1 MQRTP
6 LKWVGSKA
14 RIMDRLSLFLKP
26 ASRLVE
32 PFGGSGAVMVNTN
45 YSRYLIG
52 DSNPDLI
59 NFHNDVRD
67 NTDELIAIGRD
78 LFDNNNGKLLFY
90 KLRDEFNRNR
100 TPSVYR
106 SALFLYLNRHCYN
119 GVCRY
124 NKSEGGFNVPY
135 GYFQQPYF
143 PEKEIRIFA
152 SHALRA
158 EFKCQYWLDT
168 LMEVKHGDIV
178 YIDPPYIPISATS
191 SFTDYTKEG
200 FNLKDQKQLA
210 EALIDL
216 GSYGIPIVAS
226 NSGALLALDLYQKF
240 NITNIFAPRSV
251 GGASV
256 AKEIVA
262 TLN

>member
-26 ASRLVE
+26 TSRLVE
-32 PFGGSGAVMVNTN
+32 PFGGSGAVMVNTE
-45 YSRYLIG
+45 YPRYLIG

-59 NFHNDVRD
+59 NFHIDVRD
-67 NTDELIAIGRD
+67 NTDELIAISKE
-78 LFDNNNGKLLFY
+78 LFANNNGELMYY
-90 KLRDEFNRNR
+90 KLRDAFNQNR

-135 GYFQQPYF
+135 GHYHQPYF

-152 SHALRA
+152 FHALRA
-158 EFKCQYWLDT
+158 EFKCQSWLDT
-168 LMEVKHGDIV
+168 LLEVKHGDLV

-200 FNLKDQKQLA
+200 FGLKEQRQLA
-210 EALIDL
+210 EALVDL

-226 NSGALLALDLYQKF
+226 NSGAQSALDLYKQFK
-240 NITNIFAPRSV
+240 ITNIFAPRSV

>member
-26 ASRLVE
+26 TSRLVE
-32 PFGGSGAVMVNTN
+32 PFGGSGAVMVNTE
-45 YSRYLIG
+45 YPRYLMG

-59 NFHNDVRD
+59 DFHKDVRD
-67 NTDELIAIGRD
+67 NTDELIAIGQE
-78 LFDNNNGKLLFY
+78 LFANNNGEVMYY
-90 KLRDEFNRNR
+90 KLRDAFNQNR

-106 SALFLYLNRHCYN
+106 SALFLYLNRHCFN

-135 GYFQQPYF
+135 GHYQQPYF

-152 SHALRA
+152 YHALRA
-158 EFKCQYWLDT
+158 EFKCQTWLDT
-168 LMEVKHGDIV
+168 LLEVNHGDIV

-200 FNLKDQKQLA
+200 FGLKEQKQLA
-210 EALIDL
+210 ETLVDL

-226 NSGALLALDLYQKF
+226 NSGAQLALDLYKQFK
-240 NITNIFAPRSV
+240 ITNIFAPRSV

>member
-32 PFGGSGAVMVNTN
+32 PFGGSGAVMVNTE
-45 YSRYLIG
+45 YPRYLIG

-59 NFHNDVRD
+59 NFHIDARD
-67 NTDELIAIGRD
+67 NTDELIAIGQE
-78 LFDNNNGKLLFY
+78 LFANNNGELMYY
-90 KLRDEFNRNR
+90 KLRDAFNQNR

-135 GYFQQPYF
+135 GHYHQPYF

-152 SHALRA
+152 FHALRA
-158 EFKCQYWLDT
+158 EFKCK
-168 LMEVKHGDIV
+168 V
-178 YIDPPYIPISATS
+178 
-191 SFTDYTKEG
+191 F
-200 FNLKDQKQLA
+200 
-210 EALIDL
+210 
-216 GSYGIPIVAS
+216 
-226 NSGALLALDLYQKF
+226 
-240 NITNIFAPRSV
+240 
-251 GGASV
+251 
-256 AKEIVA
+256 
-262 TLN
+262 

>member
-1 MQRTP
+1 MRTP

-14 RIMDRLSLFLKP
+14 RIMDRLKPFLKP
-26 ASRLVE
+26 KGRLVE
-32 PFGGSGAVMVNTN
+32 PFGGSGAVMVNTE
-45 YSRYLIG
+45 YPRYLIG

-59 NFHNDVRD
+59 NFHIHVRD

-78 LFDNNNGKLLFY
+78 IFAKYNGEAFFY
-90 KLRDEFNRNR
+90 KLRDEFNRDR

-106 SALFLYLNRHCYN
+106 SALFLYLNRHSYN

-124 NKSEGGFNVPY
+124 NKSEGAYNVPY
-135 GYFQQPYF
+135 GHYHQPYF
-143 PEKEIRIFA
+143 PEHEIRVFA
-152 SHALRA
+152 FHAYRA
-158 EFKCQYWLDT
+158 EFKTQPWLDT

-200 FNLKDQKQLA
+200 FGLKDQKQLA
-210 EALIDL
+210 EALLDL
-216 GSYGIPIVAS
+216 GNYGIPIVAS
-226 NSGALLALDLYQKF
+226 NSGALLSLQLYQQFKV
-240 NITNIFAPRSV
+240 TNIFAPRSV

-256 AKEIVA
+256 AREIIA